1 MDITVFISYTAKDIY
16 KPSSYSMACVGVSKV
31 LIMVWVMGGTTV
43 LNNGTARE
51 TELNVVSKLL

>member
-1 MDITVFISYTAKDIY
+1 
-16 KPSSYSMACVGVSKV
+16 MACVRVSKV

-51 TELNVVSKLL
+51 AELNVSKLL